1 LLQSPAKRATRPKSG
16 WGPIVRGVAAAALTA
31 AIAVPLVRKK
41 LKVPPAAT
49 AASVISG
56 PLALAVLQPRT
67 KKRDFALYVLQMWAF
82 LHCKDLPADDLDAL
96 RSRLKVEYPIKADL
110 AIGGGELP
118 NVRLQKAFE
127 GLGKANPLDRTLAW
141 VHWMWFFEP
150 HGSLIWIL
158 AKHPEQFPRAARQMS
173 GVYDLGCVVY
183 ATVPTAPPWWAAE
196 NGYADERLRRI
207 MQEVGEEQWGRSWDH
222 LYGFLGGN
230 PWAAMPSLHFAASL
244 MAAILLSE
252 AGPVEGAL
260 GWAYAG
266 TLGFA
271 LVYLGEH
278 YVIDLV
284 AGAALVVAVR
294 YGEQLAKPVV
304 ELVNKGLQRLEATAN
319 AAPVDA
325 DTVDH
330 RPGLRRLEA

>member
-1 LLQSPAKRATRPKSG
+1 M
-16 WGPIVRGVAAAALTA
+16 
-31 AIAVPLVRKK
+31 PLVRRK
-41 LKVPPAAT
+41 LKVPPAVT
-49 AASVISG
+49 VAAVVGG
-56 PLALAVLQPRT
+56 PLALAVLRPRT
-67 KKRDFALYVLQMWAF
+67 RTRDAALYVLQMWAF
-82 LHCKDLPADDLDAL
+82 LHCKDLPHDDPEAL
-96 RSRLKVEYPIKADL
+96 RRRLRIEYPINADL
-110 AIGGGELP
+110 AIGAGELP
-118 NVRLQKAFE
+118 SVRLQQALE
-127 GLGKANPLDRTLAW
+127 GLGRGNPLDRTLSW

-150 HGSLIWIL
+150 HGSLLWIL
-158 AKHPEQFPRAARQMS
+158 SKHPERFPKAARQMS

-196 NGYADERLRRI
+196 NGYADPRLRRI

-222 LYGFLGGN
+222 LYAFLGGN

-266 TLGFA
+266 ALGFA

-284 AGAALVVAVR
+284 AGAALVLLVR
-294 YGEQLAKPVV
+294 KGEQLAEPVADAV
-304 ELVNKGLQRLEATAN
+304 SGTLQRLEAIAN
-319 AAPVDA
+319 DQ
-325 DTVDH
+325 
-330 RPGLRRLEA
+330 GSLRRLAT

>member
-1 LLQSPAKRATRPKSG
+1 
-16 WGPIVRGVAAAALTA
+16 
-31 AIAVPLVRKK
+31 VPLVRKK
-41 LKVPPAAT
+41 LKVPPSVTAAT
-49 AASVISG
+49 VVGG
-56 PLALAVLQPRT
+56 PLALAVLRPRT
-67 KKRDFALYVLQMWAF
+67 KTRDAALYVLQMWAF
-82 LHCKDLPADDLDAL
+82 LHCKDLPHDDPEAL
-96 RSRLKVEYPIKADL
+96 RSRLRIDYPIKADL
-110 AIGGGELP
+110 AIGAGELP

-127 GLGKANPLDRTLAW
+127 GLGRTNPLDRTLSW
-141 VHWMWFFEP
+141 IHWMWFFEP
-150 HGSLIWIL
+150 HGSLLWIL
-158 AKHPEQFPRAARQMS
+158 SKHPERFAKSARQMS

-196 NGYADERLRRI
+196 NGHADPRVRRI

-244 MAAILLSE
+244 MAAILLTE

-266 TLGFA
+266 ALGFA

-284 AGAALVVAVR
+284 AGAALVLLVR
-294 YGEQLAKPVV
+294 KGEQLAEPLADAVS
-304 ELVNKGLQRLEATAN
+304 GALQRLEAVAN
-319 AAPVDA
+319 DQ
-325 DTVDH
+325 
-330 RPGLRRLEA
+330 GSLRRLTA